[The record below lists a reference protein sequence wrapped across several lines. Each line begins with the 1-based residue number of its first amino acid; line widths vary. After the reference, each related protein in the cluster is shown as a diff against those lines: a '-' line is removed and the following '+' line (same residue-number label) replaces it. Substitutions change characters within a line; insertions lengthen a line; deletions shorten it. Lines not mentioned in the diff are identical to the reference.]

1 MGKDATIN
9 EGGYSARPYAPTR
22 TLTPTN
28 VPEVDR
34 SLEEI
39 VRETQQSLRRRKKPR
54 TQRLDSPRKRLVA
67 HRPRRKRCE
76 YGVGLEPDGM
86 WRKGL
91 EVQQVLDGGKQFV
104 VWGWPTPI
112 RAGARTDLPPDP
124 GKPTY
129 GPASRE
135 EARKLLREAKQAK
148 VNLGPITKG
157 NLFKVIRN
165 YVWAP
170 ILRRAGLRYRK
181 PHALRHTYASLL
193 IEGGESLEYVQEQL
207 GHHSPAFTLAVYG
220 HLIPRGDRRAVDR
233 WTTHPPAI
241 PRNQAA
247 RVWVVSELAL

>member
-1 MGKDATIN
+1 MA
-9 EGGYSARPYAPTR
+9 
-22 TLTPTN
+22 
-28 VPEVDR
+28 
-34 SLEEI
+34 
-39 VRETQQSLRRRKKPR
+39 
-54 TQRLDSPRKRLVA
+54 
-67 HRPRRKRCE
+67 C
-76 YGVGLEPDGM
+76 
-86 WRKGL
+86 
-91 EVQQVLDGGKQFV
+91 GGKGSKYSKCSTGVSSSSFGAGLRPSEPGRV
-104 VWGWPTPI
+104 RTCRLILASPPT
-112 RAGARTDLPPDP
+112 ALLPERRL
-124 GKPTY
+124 GN
-129 GPASRE
+129 S
-135 EARKLLREAKQAK
+135 LREAKQAK